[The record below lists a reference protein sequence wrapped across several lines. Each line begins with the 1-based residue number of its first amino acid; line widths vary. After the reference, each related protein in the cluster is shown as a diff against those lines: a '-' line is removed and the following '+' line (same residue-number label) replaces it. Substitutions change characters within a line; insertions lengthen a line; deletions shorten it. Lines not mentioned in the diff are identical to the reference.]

1 MREAIWIF
9 TIGEEKGWWFICKS
23 RDRHIQVEAIILMMI
38 LIHFKIFFFA
48 RGCVVV
54 VGSGTDMCVYFMSNE
69 IKLIAIKDK
78 RQARS
83 KWTKSKEMLQPS
95 FILLTSIIC
104 ICSSRTEHHSNT
116 KKIKKQE
123 YQRDSSLVGVQFK
136 VELEELIF
144 PLQLNILLCCSCSMS
159 ISSSISTNNN

>member
-69 IKLIAIKDK
+69 IKLITIKDK

-83 KWTKSKEMLQPS
+83 KWTKCKEMLQPS

-116 KKIKKQE
+116 KKSRSKNIKGIPVWLG
-123 YQRDSSLVGVQFK
+123 SSLK
-136 VELEELIF
+136 
-144 PLQLNILLCCSCSMS
+144 LNWKNSFFLC
-159 ISSSISTNNN
+159 N